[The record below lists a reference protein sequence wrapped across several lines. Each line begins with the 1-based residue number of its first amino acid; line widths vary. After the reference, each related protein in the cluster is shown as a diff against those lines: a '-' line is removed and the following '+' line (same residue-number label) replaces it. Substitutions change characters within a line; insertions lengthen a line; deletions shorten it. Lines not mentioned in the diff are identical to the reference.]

1 MATDTIYEKG
11 DSLEALA
18 IKARQWF
25 DNNNVIVPSG
35 AKMWQACSVKRG
47 EIPPGT
53 GVTSLRRY
61 GFNVT
66 ALISSITNNLS
77 LKPYKYNPI
86 NTQNIG
92 ELGFDLISEKLINS
106 HKRLTVKCLK
116 CNREE
121 ELDYG
126 TLQRM
131 KSSNNTFCRYC
142 RNAGGKVKDLQVY
155 NIFAGFTIKEH
166 TEDHRLV
173 YQCNSCKELI
183 VRTKA
188 TVTSAEYLVCEKCH
202 PRENF
207 GARIYTELGYFDSM
221 IEFEAYKILL
231 RYLDSANIIRQKKY
245 DELFSTGTKH
255 TADFYIPSIN
265 LVLEVT
271 TSSNNLGTK
280 YKETAAWKMSLSN
293 KVKFAYSLREVED
306 IVRPLVKASGETVDH
321 RRNVLRRSIGWR

>member
-11 DSLEALA
+11 DNLEALA

-25 DNNNVIVPSG
+25 DNNNVAVPSG
-35 AKMWQACSVKRG
+35 AKMWQTCSVKRG

-66 ALISSITNNLS
+66 AFISSITNNPS
-77 LKPYKYNPI
+77 LKPYKYDPI
-86 NTQNIG
+86 TIGNIVSI
-92 ELGFDLISEKLINS
+92 GFELISEKTIKG

-131 KSSNNTFCRYC
+131 KSSCNTYCRYC
-142 RNAGGKVKDLQVY
+142 RNAGGKIKDLQIY
-155 NIFAGFTIKEH
+155 DIFAGFTIKER

-173 YQCNSCKELI
+173 YQCNSCEELI
-183 VRTKA
+183 ERTQS
-188 TVTSAEYLVCEKCH
+188 TVSSSEYIVCEKCH
-202 PRENF
+202 PREVF
-207 GARIYTELGYFDSM
+207 GARIYTELGYFDSY
-221 IEFEAYKILL
+221 IEFEAYKVLL
-231 RYLDSANIIRQKKY
+231 RYLDSDSIIRQKKY
-245 DELFSTGTKH
+245 DELFNTGTKH
-255 TADFYIPSIN
+255 TADFYLPDID

-271 TSSNNLGTK
+271 TSTNNIGTK
-280 YKETAAWKMSLSN
+280 YKETAEWKLSLSN
-293 KVKFAYSLREVED
+293 KVKFAYSLEEVED
-306 IVRPLVKASGETVDH
+306 IVRPLVKARGLTVD
-321 RRNVLRRSIGWR
+321 NS